1 MKPLYLLLAIPALLV
16 STTSNAQMY
25 SGEYQQ
31 CNKNSTLDITECVMK
46 HTKKW
51 DTRLNKAYKEL
62 MERSADTQKGPLKTT
77 QRLWIQYR
85 DANCGFYHAGDG
97 SISQIQ
103 SAECLRYM
111 TQQRTCEMEA
121 ANNWEGGT
129 QPGCK

>member
-1 MKPLYLLLAIPALLV
+1 MKPLYLLLVVPALLM
-16 STTSNAQMY
+16 SPGSHAQMY

-31 CNKNSTLDITECVMK
+31 CNQGNTSSIMECVGK
-46 HTKKW
+46 FTKKW
-51 DTRLNKAYKEL
+51 DARLNKSYKAL
-62 MERSADTQKGPLKTT
+62 MERSSDTQKAPLKST

-85 DANCGFYHAGDG
+85 DANCNFYYAGDG

-103 SAECLRYM
+103 AAECLRYM

-129 QPGCK
+129 QPGCP